1 MKATYKG
8 FEAKKSGGFIELPP
22 VGAYVGEIQA
32 AREAEQNGRP
42 VIELF
47 MEITE
52 GEYANR
58 FHEVYEDQKERFGDS
73 AKYKGIFRL
82 VPYMDGD
89 EDWRRS
95 AFEGNLWAVEQSN
108 GFDANGEPLYKWDWD
123 EKKLKG
129 KKVGISIR
137 KRIYNYNG
145 KDRETTEI
153 GRLESIKEVK
163 AGSVKPMKDRDT
175 RTNKSAEESTD
186 GSEFTDV
193 SKEVSVPW

>member
-1 MKATYKG
+1 MKATYEG
-8 FEAKKSGGFIELPP
+8 YEGKKSSNFIDLPP
-22 VGAYVGEIQA
+22 VGAYIGEIQA

-58 FHEVYEDQKERFGDS
+58 FHEVYEDQKERFGDNV
-73 AKYKGIFRL
+73 KYKGIFRL
-82 VPYMDGD
+82 VPYMKGD
-89 EDWRRS
+89 EDWRRKV
-95 AFEGNLWAVEQSN
+95 FEENLWAVEQSN
-108 GFDANGEPLYKWDWD
+108 PGYKWDWD

-137 KRIYNYNG
+137 KRLYTYNG

-153 GRLESIKEVK
+153 GRLESIEEIK
-163 AGSVKPMKDRDT
+163 AGKVKPLKDRDNRET
-175 RTNKSAEESTD
+175 KSESADSTD
-186 GSEFTDV
+186 GSNFTDV
-193 SKEVSVPW
+193 SNEVNVPW

>member
-1 MKATYKG
+1 MKATYSG
-8 FEAKKSGGFIELPP
+8 FEAKKSSNYIDLPP
-22 VGAYVGEIQA
+22 VGAYIGEIQA

-52 GEYANR
+52 GEYKNR
-58 FHEVYEDQKERFGDS
+58 FHEVYEDQKERFGDG

-82 VPYMDGD
+82 VPPVDGD
-89 EDWRRS
+89 EDWRRKV
-95 AFEGNLWAVEQSN
+95 FEGNLWAVEQSN
-108 GFDANGEPLYKWDWD
+108 TGYKWDWD

-137 KRIYNYNG
+137 KRLYTYNG

-153 GRLESIKEVK
+153 GRLESIEEVK
-163 AGSVKPMKDRDT
+163 AGKVKPMKDRDN
-175 RTNKSAEESTD
+175 RTSETSEASTS
-186 GSEFTDV
+186 GEEFTDV
-193 SKEVSVPW
+193 SKEVEIPWN

>member
-22 VGAYVGEIQA
+22 VGAYVAEIQA
-32 AREAEQNGRP
+32 ARVVEQNDRE

-47 MEITE
+47 MEITD

-73 AKYKGIFRL
+73 AKYKGIFKL
-82 VPYMDGD
+82 TPPVDGD
-89 EDWRRS
+89 EDWRKRT
-95 AFEGNLWAVEQSN
+95 FEGNLWCVQQSN
-108 GFDANGEPLYKWDWD
+108 PGYAWDWD

-137 KRIYNYNG
+137 KRLYTYNG
-145 KDRETTEI
+145 RDRETTEI
-153 GRLESIKEVK
+153 GRFETIEDVK
-163 AGSVKPMKDRDT
+163 AGKVKPMKDRDN
-175 RTNKSAEESTD
+175 RTSESPAESTD
-186 GSEFTDV
+186 GSEFTNV
-193 SKEVSVPW
+193 STEVEVPWG

>member
-1 MKATYKG
+1 MKATYEG
-8 FEAKKSGGFIELPP
+8 YEGKKSSNFIDLPP
-22 VGAYVGEIQA
+22 VGAYIGEIQA

-52 GEYANR
+52 GEYKNR
-58 FHEVYEDQKERFGDS
+58 FHEVYEDQKERFGDN

-82 VPYMDGD
+82 IPYMDGD

-95 AFEGNLWAVEQSN
+95 TFEGNLWAVEQSN
-108 GFDANGEPLYKWDWD
+108 PGYTWDWD

-137 KRIYNYNG
+137 KRLYTYNG

-153 GRLESIKEVK
+153 GRLESIEEIK
-163 AGSVKPMKDRDT
+163 AGKVKPMKDRDNRET
-175 RTNKSAEESTD
+175 KTESADSTD
-186 GSEFTDV
+186 GSNFTDV
-193 SKEVSVPW
+193 STEVSVPW

>member
-22 VGAYVGEIQA
+22 VGAYVAEIQA
-32 AREAEQNGRP
+32 VRVVEQNDRD

-47 MEITE
+47 MDIVE

-82 VPYMDGD
+82 TPPIEGD
-89 EDWRRS
+89 EDWRKR
-95 AFEGNLWAVEQSN
+95 AFEGNLWCVQQSN
-108 GFDANGEPLYKWDWD
+108 AGYSWDWD

-137 KRIYNYNG
+137 KRLYTYNG

-153 GRLESIKEVK
+153 GRFETIDDVK
-163 AGSVKPMKDRDT
+163 AGKVKPMKDRDN
-175 RTNKSAEESTD
+175 RTSESTVESTD
-186 GSEFTDV
+186 GSEFTNV
-193 SKEVSVPW
+193 STEIEVPWN